1 MNDSLLIQQYR
12 KKKSLWHNNYLCY
25 KNCYFCQQKRERTN
39 NMSHLAT
46 LINDLA
52 LILICAGVMTL
63 LFKKLKQPLVLGYV
77 VAGFL
82 ASPHMPYTPSVMDTA
97 NIQTWADIGVIF
109 LLFALGLEFSF
120 KKIVKVGGAAIIAA
134 CTIIFCMILLG
145 ITVGTG
151 FGWQRMDSIFLGGM
165 IAMSSTTIIYK
176 AFDDLGMRKKQFTGL
191 VLSVLILEDILAI
204 VLMVMLSTMAV
215 RHNFEGSEMLE
226 SIGKL
231 LFFLILWF
239 VVGIY
244 LIPELLKRCRKLMSE
259 ETLLIV
265 SLGLCFGMVVMAAR
279 TGFSAAFG
287 AFIMG
292 SILAETV
299 EAESIERLVKP
310 VKDLFGAVFF
320 VSVGMMVDPAMIVEY
335 ALPIIV
341 ITLAVIF
348 GQSLFGTLGVLLAG
362 QPLKTAMQCGFSLT
376 QIGEFAFI
384 IASLGVSLHVTSDF
398 LYPIVVAVS
407 VITTFLTPYMIRFA
421 EPASNFVDT
430 HLPVKWKNF
439 LLHYSSGSQT
449 MNHESLWKKL
459 ILALTRIT
467 IVYSI
472 VSIAVVAL
480 AFRFL
485 VPLFLEHI
493 PGIWGRLLAAVV
505 IILFISPF
513 LRAIMIKKN
522 HSAEFVTL
530 WNDSRGN
537 RAPLVATIVI
547 RILIAVSFVMFV
559 IAGLFKV
566 SVGLLLGVAVLLVT
580 MMILSRQLKKQSIMI
595 ERKFFQNLRYR
606 DMRAEYMGEKKP
618 EYAGR
623 LLSRDLHLTD
633 FEVPGES
640 AWAGKT
646 LAELN
651 FGKKYGIHV
660 VSILRGR
667 KRINIPGASVR
678 LFPEDKIQVIGTDE
692 ELNQFSSEMEKAAIL
707 ETDVVE
713 KSEMILR
720 QFRVDAHSIFL
731 GKTMRESGIREQYH
745 CLIVGV
751 ERGEETLHAPDPHEP
766 FMEDD
771 VVWIVGENADV
782 YKLVGQK
789 NENVDM
795 E

>member
-1 MNDSLLIQQYR
+1 
-12 KKKSLWHNNYLCY
+12 
-25 KNCYFCQQKRERTN
+25 
-39 NMSHLAT
+39 MSHLAT

-52 LILICAGVMTL
+52 LILICAGIMTL

-559 IAGLFKV
+559 ISGLFKV
-566 SVGLLLGVAVLLVT
+566 SVGLLLGVAVLLVI

>member
-1 MNDSLLIQQYR
+1 
-12 KKKSLWHNNYLCY
+12 
-25 KNCYFCQQKRERTN
+25 
-39 NMSHLAT
+39 MSHLAT

-559 IAGLFKV
+559 ISGLFKV
-566 SVGLLLGVAVLLVT
+566 SVGLLLGVAVLLVI

-751 ERGEETLHAPDPHEP
+751 ERGEETLYAPDPHEP

>member
-1 MNDSLLIQQYR
+1 
-12 KKKSLWHNNYLCY
+12 
-25 KNCYFCQQKRERTN
+25 
-39 NMSHLAT
+39 MSHLAT

-559 IAGLFKV
+559 ISGLFKV
-566 SVGLLLGVAVLLVT
+566 SVGLLPGVAVLLVI

>member
-1 MNDSLLIQQYR
+1 
-12 KKKSLWHNNYLCY
+12 
-25 KNCYFCQQKRERTN
+25 
-39 NMSHLAT
+39 MSHLAT

-559 IAGLFKV
+559 LSGLFKV
-566 SVGLLLGVAVLLVT
+566 SVGLLLGVAVLLVI

>member
-1 MNDSLLIQQYR
+1 
-12 KKKSLWHNNYLCY
+12 
-25 KNCYFCQQKRERTN
+25 
-39 NMSHLAT
+39 MSHLAT

-559 IAGLFKV
+559 ISGLFKV
-566 SVGLLLGVAVLLVT
+566 SVGLLLGVAVLLVI

-707 ETDVVE
+707 ETDVVK

>member
-1 MNDSLLIQQYR
+1 
-12 KKKSLWHNNYLCY
+12 
-25 KNCYFCQQKRERTN
+25 
-39 NMSHLAT
+39 MSHLAP
-46 LINDLA
+46 LIADLA

-63 LFKKLKQPLVLGYV
+63 IFKKLKQPLVLGYV

-82 ASPHMPYTPSVMDTA
+82 AGPHIAFTPSVVDAA
-97 NIQTWADIGVIF
+97 NVQTWADIGVIF

-134 CTIIFCMILLG
+134 CTIIFCMIMLG
-145 ITVGTG
+145 VAVGTG
-151 FGWQRMDSIFLGGM
+151 FGWKRMDCIFLGGM

-176 AFDDLGMRKKQFTGL
+176 AFDDLGLRKKQFTGL

-215 RHNFEGSEMLE
+215 SNNFEGSEMLE
-226 SIGKL
+226 SIAKL

-244 LIPELLKRCRKLMSE
+244 VIPGFLKRCRKLMSE

-265 SLGLCFGMVVMAAR
+265 SLGLCFGMVVMASH

-310 VKDLFGAVFF
+310 VKDLFGAIFF
-320 VSVGMMVDPAMIVEY
+320 VSVGMMVDPNMIMEY
-335 ALPIIV
+335 AGPIVV
-341 ITLAVIF
+341 ITLAVII

-362 QPLKTAMQCGFSLT
+362 RPLKTAMQCGFSLT

-384 IASLGVSLHVTSDF
+384 IASLGVSLHVTSHF

-407 VITTFLTPYMIRFA
+407 VITTFLTPYMIRVA

-430 HLPVKWKNF
+430 HLPTKWRNF
-439 LLHYSSGSQT
+439 LNRYSSGSQT
-449 MNHESLWKKL
+449 MNHENLWKKL
-459 ILALTRIT
+459 ILALVRIT
-467 IVYSI
+467 VVYSI
-472 VSIAVVAL
+472 VSVAIIAL
-480 AFRFL
+480 TFRFL
-485 VPLFLEHI
+485 VPLLHDSL
-493 PGIWGRLLAAVV
+493 PGIWGSLLAALI

-522 HSAEFVTL
+522 HSVEFVTL
-530 WNDSRGN
+530 WNDSRAN
-537 RAPLVATIVI
+537 RAPLVATIVF
-547 RILIAVSFVMFV
+547 RILLAVSFVMFI

-566 SVGLLLGVAVLLVT
+566 SVSLVFGVAVALVIL
-580 MMILSRQLKKQSIMI
+580 MILSRQLKKQSILI

-606 DMRAEYMGEKKP
+606 DMRAEYLGEKKP

-633 FEVPGES
+633 FELPGE
-640 AWAGKT
+640 ANWAGKT

-651 FGKKYGIHV
+651 FGNRYGVHV
-660 VSILRGR
+660 VSILRGKR
-667 KRINIPGASVR
+667 RINIPGASVR
-678 LFPEDKIQVIGTDE
+678 LFPQDKIQVIATDE
-692 ELNQFSSEMEKAAIL
+692 DLNVFSEEMNKSSVMQS
-707 ETDVVE
+707 DVIE

-720 QFRVDAHSIFL
+720 QFRVDENSPFL
-731 GKTMRESGIREQYH
+731 NKTLKESGIREKYR

-751 ERGEETLHAPDPHEP
+751 DRDGETLHAPDPHEP
-766 FMEDD
+766 FTEGD
-771 VVWIVGENADV
+771 VVWIVGENSDV
-782 YKLVGQK
+782 YKLVNIKASQ
-789 NENVDM
+789 ESYP
-795 E
+795 